1 MTLDRDTLVQV
12 ANAVAHAIAD
22 VLEGREAKEPPP
34 PSKPAK
40 KVTRKRAPA
49 PVRPER
55 EPSEL
60 DRARARAALRRAGYL
75 VKP

>member
-1 MTLDRDTLVQV
+1 MRFDRETLV
-12 ANAVAHAIAD
+12 AIAHAIAD

-40 KVTRKRAPA
+40 KPARKRAPA

-55 EPSEL
+55 EPSQEA
-60 DRARARAALRRAGYL
+60 RARARAELRRLGYL